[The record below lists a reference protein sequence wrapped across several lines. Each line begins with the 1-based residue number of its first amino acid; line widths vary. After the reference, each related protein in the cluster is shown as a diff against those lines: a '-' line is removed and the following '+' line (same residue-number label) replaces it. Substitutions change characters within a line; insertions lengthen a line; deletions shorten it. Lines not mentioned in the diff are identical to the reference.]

1 MTPTNCSDAWN
12 LDLHQGFYRPSGTP
26 AVNEKTLSE
35 IAEIEDAQ
43 AALRESIEATKQ
55 LAERAEDLLQK
66 HKARTGSDET
76 RTD

>member
-1 MTPTNCSDAWN
+1 M
-12 LDLHQGFYRPSGTP
+12 
-26 AVNEKTLSE
+26 NEKTLSE

-66 HKARTGSDET
+66 HKARTARHEA
-76 RTD
+76 TD